1 MQLMN
6 IVVRKSVKLLL
17 FWALVSAF
25 FASNAH
31 AGVFAPLQPV
41 PEPEETEE
49 QPVDNPEVQINNEE
63 PAPADYGLF
72 PGLQY
77 YGVSS
82 PVVETR
88 TLQGGTT
95 VLRRETKLMEGK
107 LMFMGGDLPIKL
119 RPAQIISTA
128 NPLLKAGDT
137 VEFVVAEDVFHDKN
151 LVVKKGTKVTG
162 LILSLVENTYHGAAA
177 EITIGQFEIKEKGN
191 RTFNIKG
198 VIEKKG
204 STHEKAINN
213 WSYIIGP
220 AVFWIRGGETKLSPE
235 KDQYTLYIGDYAQ
248 TEETPIEGL

>member
-1 MQLMN
+1 M
-6 IVVRKSVKLLL
+6 
-17 FWALVSAF
+17 ALF
-25 FASNAH
+25 FASYAQ

-41 PEPEETEE
+41 PEPEEPEEAAE
-49 QPVDNPEVQINNEE
+49 QPAEVPVNNNQ
-63 PAPADYGLF
+63 PTQTDYGLF

-95 VLRRETKLMEGK
+95 LLRRETKLMEGK

-119 RPAQIISTA
+119 QPAEVISTA

-137 VEFVVAEDVFHDKN
+137 VNFIVAEDVFHDKN

-162 LILSLVENTYHGAAA
+162 LILSLVENTYHGAPA
-177 EITIGQFEIKEKGN
+177 EITIGQFEIKENN
-191 RTFNIKG
+191 RTYNIKG

-220 AVFWIRGGETKLSPE
+220 AVFWIRGGETKLTPE

-248 TEETPIEGL
+248 TEETPVEGL

>member
-1 MQLMN
+1 MN
-6 IVVRKSVKLLL
+6 IEKRKSVKFLLS
-17 FWALVSAF
+17 ALAVLF
-25 FASNAH
+25 FASNVQ
-31 AGVFAPLQPV
+31 AGIFAPLQPV
-41 PEPEETEE
+41 AEPEETTEAAE
-49 QPVDNPEVQINNEE
+49 QPVDNPEIPVNVNQ

-77 YGVSS
+77 YGISS
-82 PVVETR
+82 PFFETK

-95 VLRRETKLMEGK
+95 LLRRETKLMEGK

-119 RPAQIISTA
+119 RPTEVISTA

-137 VEFVVAEDVFHDKN
+137 VEFVVAEDVLHDKKI
-151 LVVKKGTKVTG
+151 VVKKGTKVTG

-177 EITIGQFEIKEKGN
+177 EITIGQFEIKEKN
-191 RTFNIKG
+191 NKTYNIKG

-220 AVFWIRGGETKLSPE
+220 AVFWIRGGETKLTPE